1 MSASTGVLKSERNWV
16 GLTDTQ
22 KYPVLTKYT
31 KTFNE
36 VIKID
41 NKVHVIGNRGIQT
54 WSEWGLDTCYPW
66 HVNMMCPF
74 NQYNGAGKKVLLY
87 VMPK

>member
-54 WSEWGLDTCYPW
+54 WSE
-66 HVNMMCPF
+66 
-74 NQYNGAGKKVLLY
+74 
-87 VMPK
+87 